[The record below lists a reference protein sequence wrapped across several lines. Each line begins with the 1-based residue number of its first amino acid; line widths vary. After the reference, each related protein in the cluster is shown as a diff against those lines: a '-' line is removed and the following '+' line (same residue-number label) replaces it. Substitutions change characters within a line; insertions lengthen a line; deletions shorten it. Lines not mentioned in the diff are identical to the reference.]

1 MLAESSAPPAP
12 GKAPDA
18 AGWPLTDQPHLPRPG
33 LDEPTG
39 RDRIALYLDVWQR
52 QVTFDEDPALLES
65 ALGGPDTTTRAQ
77 TVWQV
82 RAVPVPAGQ
91 TCSDLR
97 LAGVR
102 GPEARR
108 MAAELAAPDPSAD
121 PCRITATGGYE
132 RLENQLYRVQVHDGA
147 GNGPGPAGTATFVWS
162 RDNGIVVAKVLEI
175 EVVDAAAGTAVLT
188 VDRTGRDE
196 ELSIRE
202 GHLLEAT
209 STDRE
214 LHGLPGLLAT
224 AGAPTDQQVPVTWL
238 DPAGAPGTA
247 NELGAVPIVR
257 RWEGGPLPMTPA
269 ATALESGIAVRFP
282 EGGQARTGDYWLV
295 PARTVRLAYGLDQ
308 QSGTIEWPPGG
319 RGDVQQPPA
328 GPRHE
333 YAPLAVLVRDGQ
345 GWSLES
351 DCRQLFPPLTGL
363 VTIDLTG
370 GDGQEAMPGDP
381 LPEPVRVAVRRGEG
395 PGRAQSWRRWRAMAD
410 PCQRP
415 GRRRLPIRRCFGPA
429 RDRTASRRSPGC
441 SIRRARRRRR

>member
-1 MLAESSAPPAP
+1 MHGDFSRRTFDHVDGYRAVLLQQGRVLLDADWNEQADIATYHDEVRTVDIVGDSGGPAPAAGATGAAAAGPFAIVTAAGRIPNETAWRDLRITPGRYYVGGVLAESSAPPAP

-147 GNGPGPAGTATFVWS
+147 GNGPGPAVTATFVWS
-162 RDNGIVVAKVLEI
+162 RDNGIVVAKVLDI

-224 AGAPTDQQVPVTWL
+224 AGAPTI
-238 DPAGAPGTA
+238 
-247 NELGAVPIVR
+247 N
-257 RWEGGPLPMTPA
+257 
-269 ATALESGIAVRFP
+269 
-282 EGGQARTGDYWLV
+282 
-295 PARTVRLAYGLDQ
+295 
-308 QSGTIEWPPGG
+308 
-319 RGDVQQPPA
+319 
-328 GPRHE
+328 
-333 YAPLAVLVRDGQ
+333 
-345 GWSLES
+345 
-351 DCRQLFPPLTGL
+351 
-363 VTIDLTG
+363 
-370 GDGQEAMPGDP
+370 
-381 LPEPVRVAVRRGEG
+381 
-395 PGRAQSWRRWRAMAD
+395 
-410 PCQRP
+410 
-415 GRRRLPIRRCFGPA
+415 RCP
-429 RDRTASRRSPGC
+429 
-441 SIRRARRRRR
+441 